1 MGTGVAMIDDQLI
14 RKVQR
19 FMHDDSL
26 AWQALVQY
34 ANAAIQDRREAL
46 DNPELDAIKTA
57 IVRGEI
63 KALKELLALPTLVT
77 QVAQRDPGYGVTIG
91 DD

>member
-1 MGTGVAMIDDQLI
+1 MISDQLV

-34 ANAAIQDRREAL
+34 LQAAIQDRREAL
-46 DNPELDAIKTA
+46 DNPDLDIVKTA
-57 IVRGEI
+57 VVRGEI
-63 KALKELLALPTLVT
+63 RALKELLALPDTVT
-77 QVAQRDPGYGVTIG
+77 QVAQSDPGYGTTSAV
-91 DD
+91 DDWNT